1 MKFHLFD
8 GSANEYN
15 IPLANHEVSSH
26 ELLTYL
32 LVPSAACD
40 ITIGYLPAGGSQIVT
55 IVKFTTVPAG
65 AQLGGFDPVMTA
77 AGTPIPV
84 FTTPKAGV
92 LRFSASAGVLSG
104 HAVYRYK
111 LA

>member
-1 MKFHLFD
+1 MKFYLFD
-8 GSANEYN
+8 GSENEYT

-40 ITIGYLPAGGSQIVT
+40 ITIAYLPAGGSQNET
-55 IVKFTTVPAG
+55 IIKFTAVPAG
-65 AQLGGFDPVMTA
+65 TQLGGFDPVMTA

-84 FTTPKAGV
+84 FATPKGGV
-92 LRFSASAGVLSG
+92 FRFSASAGTMSG

-111 LA
+111 LT